1 MAMPLDVRDVSQMK
15 KVVKEIITTYGKI
28 DAVIHNAGALHWKS
42 IEQTYYNNYDLINS
56 INSRASFLLSQMCL
70 KYMKHDG
77 YGHIIMHSP
86 PLPNSKDTEI
96 YKNKTAYMISKLG
109 MTMTA
114 MGISSEYKGTG
125 VAANTIWPSTPI
137 ESFATKNHDLG
148 DEKMWRKPDIISDA
162 ILEIL
167 KEDPKEFTG
176 NQLIDEG
183 YLRTKGVEDFSK
195 YQCVKGCEPP
205 KLMDVFDKF
214 Q

>member
-1 MAMPLDVRDVSQMK
+1 
-15 KVVKEIITTYGKI
+15 
-28 DAVIHNAGALHWKS
+28 
-42 IEQTYYNNYDLINS
+42 
-56 INSRASFLLSQMCL
+56 
-70 KYMKHDG
+70 
-77 YGHIIMHSP
+77 
-86 PLPNSKDTEI
+86 
-96 YKNKTAYMISKLG
+96 MISKLG

-114 MGISSEYKGTG
+114 MGIAAEYKGTG
-125 VAANTIWPSTPI
+125 VAANTIWPSTAI
-137 ESFATKNHDLG
+137 ESSATINNKLG

-195 YQCVKGCEPP
+195 YQCVKGYEPP